1 MSAAGTTIHLC
12 TAADGNY
19 LAPSAAMV
27 RSAMEHVSDRRV
39 ELYVL
44 TKDVTAEERRR
55 LLASWPFENLRVHWL
70 ETDDTRLAGLP
81 RTGWRDAGPY
91 RKLLMDTAL
100 PRSVS
105 RVVWLDSD
113 VIVLRDLYGLWATPL
128 DGKPLGG
135 VQDLTVPHLRSPRG
149 LRPYRQLGL
158 NGAEP
163 YFNTGVLVIDLDW
176 WRAHRVSVRVLQHSR
191 RFSQELFY
199 YEQDGLNAVLAKKWK
214 PLDPRWNV
222 IECVAGRPF
231 FRPRHLTGQQYR
243 RLLADPWIIHY
254 AGRWKPWT
262 HPSSRPWRQL
272 FFEYL
277 DRTEWAGWG
286 RSRTLAGVLMSWYET
301 RLRRY
306 AYWLEDPALS
316 AAAAF
321 RRLAAPGRR

>member
-44 TKDVTAEERRR
+44 TKDVTGEERRR
-55 LLASWPFENLRVHWL
+55 LLASWPFENLQVHWL
-70 ETDDTRLAGLP
+70 EADDTRLAGLP

-91 RKLLMDTAL
+91 RKLLIDTAL

-105 RVVWLDSD
+105 RVLWLDSD
-113 VIVLRDLYGLWATPL
+113 VIVLRDPYRLWATPL
-128 DGKPLGG
+128 DGKPVGA
-135 VQDLTVPHLRSPRG
+135 VADLTVPRVGSARG
-149 LRPYRQLGL
+149 LRSYRELGL
-158 NGAEP
+158 DGSES
-163 YFNTGVLVIDLDW
+163 YFNSGVLLIDLDR
-176 WRAHRVSVRVLQHSR
+176 WRTQCFSPRAVEYLRSHSR
-191 RFSQELFY
+191 ELVY
-199 YEQDGLNAVLAKKWK
+199 YEQDGLNAVLAKEWK

-231 FRPRHLTGQQYR
+231 FRPRHLTGEEYR
-243 RLLADPWIIHY
+243 RLLAEPWIVHY

-262 HPSSRPWRQL
+262 QPNGGPWRRL
-272 FFEYL
+272 FFDYL

-286 RSRTLAGVLMSWYET
+286 RSRTLAGILLSCYET
-301 RLRRY
+301 QLRRY
-306 AYWLEDPALS
+306 AYRFEDPVWS
-316 AAAAF
+316 AAAAL
-321 RRLAAPGRR
+321 RRLAARTRR